1 MSARVPRGAA
11 PFLAAVALLLPTS
24 ALALDFPY
32 LFADPLRTMPA
43 VVEKGVV
50 LPGDVV
56 PFTGPLKKDFTR
68 PLALSEAV
76 DLALSNN
83 PKIKSAWADIKIEAG
98 AIGEAYAA
106 YFPTLSATTN
116 WTLDDLRLPGASSET
131 SAYSTQASLN
141 WRIFDFGSRPAGRHA
156 AENLLAAALASHDA
170 TVQDALTGVV
180 QAYFDAMTAGASV
193 TAKTRSE
200 EIARDTLNSAKA
212 REAKGVVSQSDTL
225 RAATSLARAS
235 LDKNRAYG
243 DYQKALAVLRRVI
256 GLPGD
261 TPLSMPKEMGAYIGV
276 QGKELRNWL
285 EDAQKSHPAI
295 VAARKQLE
303 AAKQQVIV
311 TRAAGLPTV
320 NLSGNYYQNT
330 RPGQAV
336 VKDSTETT
344 VIIGITFPLFD
355 GFASTYKLRGAQAQ
369 VEKKQAG
376 LADVEQQ
383 VALGIIKAYAD
394 ATSSLSNL
402 ESSAA
407 LLEAAQSAL
416 AVSQRKYDKGAADI
430 TEVLSTQSDL
440 VDAWNQRVRALAE
453 WHSARLQLLANVG
466 KMGRTAVAD

>member
-1 MSARVPRGAA
+1 MSAKLRRTVAS
-11 PFLAAVALLLPTS
+11 FLAAALLCGP
-24 ALALDFPY
+24 AAAQARDFPY

-43 VVEKGVV
+43 VVEKGVI
-50 LPGDVV
+50 LPGDAA
-56 PFTGPLKKDFTR
+56 PFSGALKQDFSR

-83 PKIKSAWADIKIEAG
+83 PRIKSAWADIKIQAG

-106 YFPTLSATTN
+106 YFPTVSATTN
-116 WTLDDLRLPGASSET
+116 WTLDDVYTPGLTTET
-131 SAYSTQASLN
+131 TGYNNQASLS

-156 AENLLAAALASHDA
+156 AENLLVAALASHEA
-170 TVQDALTGVV
+170 ALQDALTGVI
-180 QAYFDAMTAGASV
+180 QAYFDAVTTGAAV
-193 TAKTRSE
+193 TAKTKGE
-200 EIARDTLNSAKA
+200 EIAKETLTSAKS
-212 REAKGVVSQSDTL
+212 REAKGVVSKSDTL

-243 DYQKALAVLRRVI
+243 EHQKALAVLKRVI
-256 GLPGD
+256 GVPGETELSLPQD
-261 TPLSMPKEMGAYIGV
+261 LGV
-276 QGKELRNWL
+276 YNGPQSKALRLWL
-285 EDAQKSHPAI
+285 EEAQKSHPAI

-320 NLSGNYYQNT
+320 NLSANYYQNT
-330 RPGQAV
+330 RPAQAV
-336 VKDSTETT
+336 VKDSSETT
-344 VIIGITFPLFD
+344 VMIGITFPLFD

-376 LADVEQQ
+376 LEDIEQQ
-383 VALGIIKAYAD
+383 VAMGVTKAYAD

-430 TEVLSTQSDL
+430 TEVLGTQSDL